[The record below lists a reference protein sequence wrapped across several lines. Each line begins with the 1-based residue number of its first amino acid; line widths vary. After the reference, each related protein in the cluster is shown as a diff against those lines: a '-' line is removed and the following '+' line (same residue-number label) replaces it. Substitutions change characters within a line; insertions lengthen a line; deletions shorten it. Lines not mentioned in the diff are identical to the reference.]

1 MQLGEISFCDRI
13 GFNIKDDNYKKSILE
28 ILERQFGFKVIQKHH
43 ERFDYKSP
51 NSLKRI
57 SNVPHLLSTKTNGNP
72 YLLFLTKH
80 NFANQC
86 IFIDKK
92 IQHGYFT
99 PRMIVV
105 KLWFNDSLFEN
116 TLFDGEMIKD
126 KNGKWLYIM
135 NDIIG
140 KQNKRLAD
148 LKLVQRVSIIY
159 KTLSTD
165 YFEDETACCQIKVK
179 KYFKLEDFE
188 YIIREY
194 IPKLSYS
201 CRGIYFK
208 PIYSNFNDL
217 LYNFDD
223 SLVKNV
229 KRERLSDLS
238 NKSFFTNKKEV
249 NTMVNERR
257 RRLSE
262 SSQSVES
269 FSSKSSISVENIEN
283 DNDKIKTHNMNECND
298 VFMQNIISSNKSN
311 PELPENYKKN
321 KVFCVSKTKT
331 PDVYELSD
339 VQDNSTGE
347 KLIACVQN
355 QTTSKLLRSIFNSLT
370 FLEKVEMICEFNHKF
385 NKWVPIQKV

>member
-13 GFNIKDDNYKKSILE
+13 GFNIKDDNYKKTILE

-51 NSLKRI
+51 ISIKRI

-105 KLWFNDSLFEN
+105 KLWFNDALFEN

-126 KNGKWLYIM
+126 KNGKWLYII

-140 KQNKRLAD
+140 KQNKRLAE
-148 LKLVQRVSIIY
+148 LKLVQRMNIIY

-165 YFEDETACCQIKVK
+165 YFEDETACCQINVK
-179 KYFKLEDFE
+179 KYFTFEDFE

-194 IPKLSYS
+194 IPKLPYS

-229 KRERLSDLS
+229 KRERLSDLE
-238 NKSFFTNKKEV
+238 NKSFFTHKTQKEV
-249 NTMVNERR
+249 INTNVMERK

-269 FSSKSSISVENIEN
+269 LNSNRSNTSVEDI
-283 DNDKIKTHNMNECND
+283 DNDKI
-298 VFMQNIISSNKSN
+298 NIISSNESN
-311 PELPENYKKN
+311 PEITENFEKN
-321 KVFCVSKTKT
+321 KVFYVSKTKT
-331 PDVYELSD
+331 PDVYELSELCD
-339 VQDNSTGE
+339 KCDKQHIHHKQDSGK

-355 QTTSKLLRSIFNSLT
+355 QKTSKLLRSIFNSLS